1 MADVNVTTE
10 ILRSQLLELK
20 KAADQISSAR
30 QYIVQQYQ
38 QVSVQW
44 NDSKNREL
52 GAIVS
57 ESNSALRSI
66 EKTLLEGQKKLL
78 LLLREVMEYESTN
91 ISSSGSGANEGG
103 YSRHFSPEEA
113 NAQYQRAI
121 ESIDETIQNY
131 RTELVAHGAMDGAIL
146 TKFLAKQRADM
157 IQYETEEINVARGLR
172 EPLRDDERY
181 HYVIV
186 GENSPYSYDNLMNEF
201 GQFCMTDIQSWVS
214 DINPNPNNDPRR
226 HVNCGK
232 CAAAVYERLNG
243 SNNAVAGLGTYSIS
257 EMNSITGH
265 IQTSMSPSDIENY
278 LRTQGAGSHVV
289 VGVDR
294 ANGAGHWFNAF
305 FDGHQVYTIE
315 GQGGEINDW
324 PPDYGNVVHWDASV

>member
-1 MADVNVTTE
+1 MADVNVTSE
-10 ILRSQLLELK
+10 IIKSQLMELK
-20 KAADQISSAR
+20 QAAEQISSAR

-38 QVSVQW
+38 QVSSHW
-44 NDSKNREL
+44 NDSKSREL
-52 GAIVS
+52 GAIVN

-66 EKTLLEGQKKLL
+66 EKTFLQGQKNLL

-91 ISSSGSGANEGG
+91 ITSSGSGADGG

-113 NAQYQRAI
+113 SAHYQSTI
-121 ESIDETIQNY
+121 ESIDEMLQNY
-131 RTELVAHGAMDGAIL
+131 RTELVAHGAMDGAML

-157 IQYETEEINVARGLR
+157 LQYETEEIKVAQGLR
-172 EPLRDDERY
+172 EPLSDEERY

-186 GENSPYSYDNLMNEF
+186 GENSPYSYDNLMDEF
-201 GQFCMTDIQSWVS
+201 GQFCMSDIQSWVS

-232 CAAAVYERLNG
+232 CAAAVFERLNG
-243 SNNAVAGLGTYSIS
+243 SNSAVAGLGTYSIS
-257 EMNSITGH
+257 EMNTITGRT
-265 IQTSMSPSDIENY
+265 QTPMGPSDIENY

-315 GQGGEINDW
+315 GQGGEINGW
-324 PPDYGNVVHWDASV
+324 PPDYGNVVHWDASI